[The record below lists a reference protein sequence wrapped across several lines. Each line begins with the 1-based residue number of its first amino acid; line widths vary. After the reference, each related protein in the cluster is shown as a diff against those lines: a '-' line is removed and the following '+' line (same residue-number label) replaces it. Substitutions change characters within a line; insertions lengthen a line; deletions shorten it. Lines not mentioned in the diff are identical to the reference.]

1 MNNPFT
7 WDEYKTWRAL
17 NIEEQYPD
25 AKSKYKK
32 GEVKSV
38 QVRCGGGCR
47 AIPIILIK
55 FAFIKIY
62 PGDYGWQILWSVLR
76 DKKIIFLTEKD
87 IDNRM
92 NYKFEDPYDRIALD
106 IKFPN
111 LRGE

>member
-55 FAFIKIY
+55 FAFIGSNPEKGSSKISNL
-62 PGDYGWQILWSVLR
+62 GWCSTVVINC
-76 DKKIIFLTEKD
+76 IF
-87 IDNRM
+87 
-92 NYKFEDPYDRIALD
+92 
-106 IKFPN
+106 
-111 LRGE
+111 